1 MRQRVVIVVAVAAVV
16 AVAVLVAV
24 ACGGGDTI
32 VNPGSSAVTGI
43 SVTGTGRATAEPDLV
58 LLQLGIEVERSTVA
72 AAREDAAASQQA
84 ILDALQANGV
94 DEDDIQ
100 TVQLSVGTRY
110 DYSSDNERVLRGYN
124 VSNVV
129 SITLRGVE
137 GASAVIDAA
146 IAAGGNSVIVR
157 DIAFAIE
164 DPTELREAARR
175 DAVEDARER
184 ASQLAEAAGIKL
196 GRPISIV
203 ESGFTPFQQRG
214 DDDAAFDQA
223 DTATPIQAGEL
234 EILVRVNILYAIE

>member
-1 MRQRVVIVVAVAAVV
+1 MRQRVLMVVAVVVV
-16 AVAVLVAV
+16 AALVAV

-43 SVTGTGRATAEPDLV
+43 SVSGTGRATAEPDLV

-146 IAAGGNSVIVR
+146 IAAGGNNVVVR

-214 DDDAAFDQA
+214 VDDAAFDQA

>member
-1 MRQRVVIVVAVAAVV
+1 MVAVAVVAVAA
-16 AVAVLVAV
+16 LVAV

-43 SVTGTGRATAEPDLV
+43 SVSGTGRATAEPDLV

-146 IAAGGNSVIVR
+146 IAAGGNNVVVR
-157 DIAFAIE
+157 DIAFAID

-203 ESGFTPFQQRG
+203 EGGFTPFQQRG
-214 DDDAAFDQA
+214 VDEAAFDQA
-223 DTATPIQAGEL
+223 ATATPIQAGEL

>member
-1 MRQRVVIVVAVAAVV
+1 MAAVV
-16 AVAVLVAV
+16 AVVALVAV

-43 SVTGTGRATAEPDLV
+43 SVSGTGRATAEPDLV
-58 LLQLGIEVERSTVA
+58 HLELGIEVERSTVA

-146 IAAGGNSVIVR
+146 IAAGGNNVIVR

-196 GRPISIV
+196 SVPPSRHQTYAGWPHSEYTWLRAHGGQYFRKSNLCSQLQGVSLGILGGGR
-203 ESGFTPFQQRG
+203 R
-214 DDDAAFDQA
+214 
-223 DTATPIQAGEL
+223 
-234 EILVRVNILYAIE
+234 

>member
-1 MRQRVVIVVAVAAVV
+1 MRQRVLMVVAVVVVV
-16 AVAVLVAV
+16 ALVAV
-24 ACGGGDTI
+24 AWGGGDTI

-146 IAAGGNSVIVR
+146 IAAGGNNVIVR
-157 DIAFAIE
+157 DIAFAI
-164 DPTELREAARR
+164 DNPTELREAARR

-214 DDDAAFDQA
+214 DDDSAFDQA

>member
-1 MRQRVVIVVAVAAVV
+1 MRQRVLMVVAVVVVV
-16 AVAVLVAV
+16 ALVAV

-43 SVTGTGRATAEPDLV
+43 SVSGTGRATAEPDLV

-146 IAAGGNSVIVR
+146 IAAGGNNVVVR
-157 DIAFAIE
+157 DIAFAID

-184 ASQLAEAAGIKL
+184 ASQLADAAGIKL

-203 ESGFTPFQQRG
+203 EGGFTPFQQRG

-223 DTATPIQAGEL
+223 ATATPIQAGEL

>member
-1 MRQRVVIVVAVAAVV
+1 MRQRVLMVVAVVVVV
-16 AVAVLVAV
+16 ALVAV

-43 SVTGTGRATAEPDLV
+43 SVSGTGRATAEPDLV

-124 VSNVV
+124 VSHVV

-146 IAAGGNSVIVR
+146 IAAGGNNVIVR

-214 DDDAAFDQA
+214 VDEAAFDQA

>member
-1 MRQRVVIVVAVAAVV
+1 MVVAVVV
-16 AVAVLVAV
+16 VVVLVAA

-214 DDDAAFDQA
+214 IAEAAFAQA
-223 DTATPIQAGEL
+223 DTATSIQAGEL
-234 EILVRVNILYAIE
+234 DILVSVNILYAIE

>member
-1 MRQRVVIVVAVAAVV
+1 MRQRVVMVVAVVAVAA
-16 AVAVLVAV
+16 LVAV

-43 SVTGTGRATAEPDLV
+43 SVSGTGRATAEPDLV

-110 DYSSDNERVLRGYN
+110 DYSSDNDERVLRGYN

-146 IAAGGNSVIVR
+146 IAAGGNNVIVR
-157 DIAFAIE
+157 DIAFAID
-164 DPTELREAARR
+164 DPTELRKAARR

-203 ESGFTPFQQRG
+203 ESGFTPFQQRS
-214 DDDAAFDQA
+214 DDDAAFNQA